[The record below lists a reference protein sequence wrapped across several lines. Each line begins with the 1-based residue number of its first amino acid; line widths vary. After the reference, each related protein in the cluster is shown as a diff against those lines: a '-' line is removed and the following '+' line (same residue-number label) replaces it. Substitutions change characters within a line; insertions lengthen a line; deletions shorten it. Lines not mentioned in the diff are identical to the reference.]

1 MVNPEVKNLYVDSSH
16 LLQRALK
23 IESRLSS
30 AFCTGFLY
38 DAVSNLLTVTC
49 VAEEIMCSALQQW

>member
-1 MVNPEVKNLYVDSSH
+1 MVNPEIKNLYVDSRH
-16 LLQRALK
+16 
-23 IESRLSS
+23 I
-30 AFCTGFLY
+30 LY